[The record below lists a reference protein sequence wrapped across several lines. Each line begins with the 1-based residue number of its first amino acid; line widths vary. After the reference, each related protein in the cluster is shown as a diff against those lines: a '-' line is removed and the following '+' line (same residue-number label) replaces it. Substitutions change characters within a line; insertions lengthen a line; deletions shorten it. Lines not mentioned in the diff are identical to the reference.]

1 MKVVQKFY
9 MQEYLKLLGIIGLG
23 LAMIFSLLDL
33 VEKIDNFAPGRL
45 SMVSIM
51 NYIFLIMPKYL
62 LYLLPMS
69 LLLSSLFV
77 FGLASRNK
85 ELIAIKASGGK
96 LKRLLLP
103 FIIMGFM
110 FSLFSFVLGEFAV
123 PEFSERLLEFKREYM
138 TKAEKVTVVEGTI
151 WLRGTDGSI
160 VRLSLYVP
168 GTKLAKRVSIFMPGE
183 ESLRKRIEA
192 EEAQWSEDQKGK
204 GIWKLSHVVLYDFE
218 EGKVHSLAEMEYPY
232 LESPALFSRGMRKP
246 EEMGI
251 TELSRYM
258 ERLNAAGIKDSKL
271 LVDFHVK
278 VSYPLM
284 NLIMMVLGLALSGMS
299 RTGGGLF
306 AAGVGISL
314 SFVYWLLY
322 TFMLSMGYARVIHPV
337 LAPWIVPVLFGI
349 LAAYLFRRIPE

>member
-1 MKVVQKFY
+1 MKIVQKFY
-9 MQEYLKLLGIIGLG
+9 MQEYLKLLGIIVFG
-23 LAMIFSLLDL
+23 LALIFSLLDL
-33 VEKIDNFAPGRL
+33 VDKIDNFTPGKI

-51 NYIFLIMPKYL
+51 NYIFLIMPKYIQ
-62 LYLLPMS
+62 YLLPMS
-69 LLLSSLFV
+69 LLLSSLFI

-96 LKRLLLP
+96 LKGLFLP

-123 PEFSERLLEFKREYM
+123 PDFSERLLEFKREYM
-138 TKAEKVTVVEGTI
+138 TTAEKVTVVEGTI

-160 VRLSLYVP
+160 VRIALYVP
-168 GTKLAKRVSIFMPGE
+168 GKNLAKGVSIFMPGE

-192 EEAQWSEDQKGK
+192 EEAQWAEDQGGT
-204 GIWKLSHVVLYDFE
+204 GIWKLAHVVLYDFE
-218 EGKVHSLAEMEYPY
+218 GGKVYSLAEMAYPY
-232 LESPALFSRGMRKP
+232 LESPTLFSRGIRKP

-251 TELSRYM
+251 TELFRYM
-258 ERLNAAGIKDSKL
+258 ERLNASGIKDSKL

-284 NLIMMVLGLALSGMS
+284 NFFMMVLGLALSGMS

-306 AAGVGISL
+306 ASGVGISL
-314 SFVYWLLY
+314 SVVYWLLY

-337 LAPWIVPVLFGI
+337 LAPWIVPVLFGMI
-349 LAAYLFRRIPE
+349 AAYLFRRIPE